1 MQNMLLEHIIE
12 VFIGCVLVLFLYQF
26 LKALYSVFDQD
37 NTEESTYDTH
47 GFPGEVYWK
56 IESELKKKNIFLS
69 DDQWNILL
77 DEYKAN
83 GMVIPSNLNI
93 FEMKN
98 ENNKN
103 TNIQD

>member
-1 MQNMLLEHIIE
+1 MINNILG

-37 NTEESTYDTH
+37 DKEEPTYDTH

-83 GMVIPSNLNI
+83 GMIIPSNLNI
-93 FEMKN
+93 FEKKN
-98 ENNKN
+98 ENNKD
-103 TNIQD
+103 TSIQD